1 MDRVTAFEQLRFG
14 LFIHF
19 GLFSQAGQGEW
30 IHFTDETVRRHYD
43 ALFAGFNPI
52 ALDWDQILAQARQA
66 GMRYA
71 VLTARHHD
79 GFSLYD
85 TKGLSDYDVTHTPY
99 HQDIIAEFTQA
110 CRRQDMVPF
119 FYHTMHDWHHPLMT
133 RDFKAY
139 LQYLRDSIRILCT
152 QYGTVGGFWFDG
164 MWSDRQAD
172 WQQDQLYG
180 LIRQYQP
187 DAIIINNS
195 GLSQRGVRG
204 HPQLDT
210 VTFEQGNLIPVDQSG
225 FERHLAMEACQTL
238 NHHWGYAENDLDYK
252 TVRQLVEMLCQCR
265 KAGANYLL
273 NVGPDGQG
281 RLPLIQQGL
290 LQQIGQWTAYAGQP
304 FYQGTLAQAECQGRD
319 FMLDYA
325 AESYLF
331 VFDLPLDGVK
341 NVVETDQQAAVRKTV
356 SGLKRPVKA
365 MHWLN
370 GDEIR
375 FEQNGTELKFKPA
388 GFPYG
393 RQLIVRIARI
403 EYER

>member
-19 GLFSQAGQGEW
+19 GLYSQVGQGEW
-30 IHFTDETVRRHYD
+30 IRFTDETVRRNYD
-43 ALFAGFNPI
+43 ALFASFNPT
-52 ALDWDQILAQARQA
+52 ALDWDRILAQAHQA

-71 VLTARHHD
+71 VLTTRHHD
-79 GFSLYD
+79 GFSLYN
-85 TKGLSDYDVTHTPY
+85 TKGLSDYDVMHTPY
-99 HQDIIAEFTQA
+99 RHDIIAEFTQA

-304 FYQGTLAQAECQGRD
+304 FYQGTLAQAECRGHD
-319 FMLDYA
+319 FMLDYED
-325 AESYLF
+325 ESYLF

-356 SGLKRPVKA
+356 SGLKRPVKT
-365 MHWLN
+365 MRWLD
-370 GDEIR
+370 GAGIM
-375 FEQNGTELKFKPA
+375 FEQSGTELKFKPA

-393 RQLIVRIARI
+393 RQLIVRIAKI